1 MIKYGLICD
10 SGHTFEVWF
19 PSSDGFDTQK
29 RRGFVECPQCGSIQV
44 DRAIMA
50 PAIARTDKSSALPPA
65 SDAEWVS
72 SSQEM
77 AILSSEERDLCA
89 KLAELRQEMIKN
101 ADNVGDDFAE
111 EARRIHFGKAEYRQI
126 YGQTSL
132 EEARDLIEEG
142 VDIFPLPTGT
152 DHN

>member
-1 MIKYGLICD
+1 MIKYGLVCD
-10 SGHTFEVWF
+10 KGHTFEGWF
-19 PSSDGFDTQK
+19 KSSDGFDTQK
-29 RRGFVECPQCGSIQV
+29 RRGLVECPHCGSIHI

-50 PAIARTDKSSALPPA
+50 PTVARTDKSPALPLA
-65 SDAEWVS
+65 NEGEWVS

-77 AILSSEERDLCA
+77 TILSSEERELRA

-111 EARRIHFGKAEYRQI
+111 EARRIHFGEAERRQI
-126 YGQTSL
+126 YGQASL
-132 EEARDLIEEG
+132 DVARNLIEEG
-142 VDIFPLPTGT
+142 VDIFPLPPGT

>member
-1 MIKYGLICD
+1 
-10 SGHTFEVWF
+10 
-19 PSSDGFDTQK
+19 
-29 RRGFVECPQCGSIQV
+29 
-44 DRAIMA
+44 MA

-77 AILSSEERDLCA
+77 AILSSEERDLRA

-111 EARRIHFGKAEYRQI
+111 EARRIHFGEAEYRQI

-142 VDIFPLPTGT
+142 VDIFPLPPGT